1 MCAGFG
7 WERVHFLHSSWHR
20 AVVWICAEN
29 SVDRIRIRG
38 DFVIAEQCTHFY
50 FSNSLPHPTEGEWM
64 RGCVRLSCWLELN
77 HDVFKV
83 YLLLYFQE
91 IYLFICYDV
100 MVSAELSG
108 LFLPD
113 PNCSN
118 TLMPCAFHTV
128 LLTKSIFPLYSPF
141 QSLSWASRLLQQKEA
156 PGPPPS
162 FPASQWIQQSPEH
175 GLESKAA
182 PWKSWWKFHVQFGG
196 TPQHDGNW
204 KIIITISV
212 AQNPQGT

>member
-91 IYLFICYDV
+91 IYLFIYLLWCYGFCRTLWPV
-100 MVSAELSG
+100 LAWPQLQQYLNALCIPYSASNKVHFPSLFAISKSLLSLQASSAEGSSRASS
-108 LFLPD
+108 FLPIFSVD
-113 PNCSN
+113 PAE
-118 TLMPCAFHTV
+118 PWAWARE
-128 LLTKSIFPLYSPF
+128 
-141 QSLSWASRLLQQKEA
+141 QSCTMEILVEIPRAVWRHSST
-156 PGPPPS
+156 
-162 FPASQWIQQSPEH
+162 
-175 GLESKAA
+175 
-182 PWKSWWKFHVQFGG
+182 WW
-196 TPQHDGNW
+196 
-204 KIIITISV
+204 
-212 AQNPQGT
+212 